1 MQQITNTHA
10 IKGRKTILSLSVSWL
25 IILGTYFFAEA
36 YIYRIWFPFICWSF
50 RRLFGFYPIP
60 YRNDLSL

>member
-1 MQQITNTHA
+1 MQQITNTRSQGKKNRSFFIGKLVDYFRH
-10 IKGRKTILSLSVSWL
+10 L
-25 IILGTYFFAEA
+25 FFAEA

-50 RRLFGFYPIP
+50 RRLFGFYPLP